1 MKKLFFFLLLFP
13 AICLAAN
20 DDIGDRPELGTAV
33 NGDALLAVDASQAAG
48 SRLRRIL
55 FNGDPDFVFTGD
67 GTLFDLT
74 TALAGKQDILAE
86 GAFVD
91 GDKSALDNAQP
102 SLGTVGTAGN
112 YAIEETTL
120 GVTGKALLGNW
131 KILYT
136 NATGGNIEEVDI
148 GTLGYLFTSGGTG
161 GPPTWLDPATFQVAL
176 TNPLVQTDIDDTP
189 SDGNTTQPASS
200 NSVADHVAATA
211 AHGISGAVV
220 GTTDTQT
227 LTNKTFDITAA
238 GNVVTQEFVQP
249 VTWLTPGDA
258 DDPIVFS
265 EGVVRT
271 LAGMKCICLG
281 GGTIA
286 VDLQE
291 CNSNATSCV
300 TTGATFTCSS
310 TMTADSTLTD
320 TSIASNAV
328 VRLFV
333 GAPSGTVDQIHC
345 TVWGTEVR

>member
-1 MKKLFFFLLLFP
+1 MKKIVIAAAIFFMSVQLSFADKRITDLTAQTD
-13 AICLAAN
+13 AISASDL
-20 DDIGDRPELGTAV
+20 IPG
-33 NGDALLAVDASQAAG
+33 VDVSDTTDNAAG
-48 SRLRRIL
+48 SSKKITWTQVGTYLANLFQGKDTDLDDLADGSLSGSKVGTGIDGSNITSGTVAAARIDEAIARDSEL
-55 FNGDPDFVFTGD
+55 VTPLATVRTTAGGGSTTAPPQEAAVGD
-67 GTLFDLT
+67 
-74 TALAGKQDILAE
+74 ALAGKQA
-86 GAFVD
+86 
-91 GDKSALDNAQP
+91 
-102 SLGTVGTAGN
+102 
-112 YAIEETTL
+112 
-120 GVTGKALLGNW
+120 
-131 KILYT
+131 
-136 NATGGNIEEVDI
+136 
-148 GTLGYLFTSGGTG
+148 
-161 GPPTWLDPATFQVAL
+161 AL
-176 TNPLVQTDIDDTP
+176 TNPLVQADIDDTP

-200 NSVADHVAATA
+200 NSVADHIAATA

-227 LTNKTFDITAA
+227 LTNKTFDITSA

-249 VTWLTPGDA
+249 VTWLTPGDT

-271 LAGMKCICLG
+271 LQGMKCICLG

-291 CNSNATSCV
+291 CNSNATSCG
-300 TTGATFTCSS
+300 TTGATFTCGA

-328 VRLFV
+328 MRLFV